1 MTINKDTPIAMLTV
15 GQLQQV
21 LEELKNPDNN
31 KVSEPD
37 KAPTKYVYGIAGIR
51 KLFGVSHVTAQR
63 YKDGIL
69 RDAVSQRGRVIVT
82 DVEKAMELFKNNQQ

>member
-1 MTINKDTPIAMLTV
+1 MTINKDTPLAMLTV

-21 LEELKNPDNN
+21 LANEVNSNN
-31 KVSEPD
+31 VVRDEKPEP
-37 KAPTKYVYGIAGIR
+37 KQYVYGLAGIR